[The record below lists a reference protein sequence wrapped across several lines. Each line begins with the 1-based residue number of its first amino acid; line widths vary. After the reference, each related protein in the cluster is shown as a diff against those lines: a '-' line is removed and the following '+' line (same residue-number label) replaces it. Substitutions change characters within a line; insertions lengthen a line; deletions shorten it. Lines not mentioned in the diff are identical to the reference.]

1 MRSRSHFGWLDLLE
15 GILLILLGIT
25 WIEKSK
31 TSQTKAPN

>member
-31 TSQTKAPN
+31 TSQKEVSN